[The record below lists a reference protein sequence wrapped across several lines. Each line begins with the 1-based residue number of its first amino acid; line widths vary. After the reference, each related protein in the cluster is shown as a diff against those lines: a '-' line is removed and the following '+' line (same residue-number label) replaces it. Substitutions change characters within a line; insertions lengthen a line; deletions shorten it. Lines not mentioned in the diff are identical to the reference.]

1 MASQTSNTL
10 SGLFALKM
18 EMGGLCDSGRHEP
31 RFVDPDTPSLIRK
44 YGPDAITEEVMK
56 KITCRECGEPVAMV
70 ISATSARANAPGT
83 PKGGR
88 DAM

>member
-1 MASQTSNTL
+1 MGDLN
-10 SGLFALKM
+10 SGFLQGLLDLRM

-44 YGPDAITEEVMK
+44 YGRDAITEEVMK

-88 DAM
+88 Q